1 MKPKHLILSLLALFA
16 SITSY
21 ADEYVVGQTFTVTE
35 GMKIG
40 GEWNSMICEVI
51 SVKPNNAYEVTIHPQ
66 SLYQVKTG
74 EVVIE
79 IPQVV
84 YYNGTGFTVTSVGW
98 PTYDPSAAQPFFGYS
113 GSNGSYKHITRII
126 LPPTIE
132 SIINRAFE
140 GGNNYDDIFTE
151 VSGANNLR
159 RIGRY
164 AFASQGKLESFLDL
178 ADFAFVEEIGVGAFH
193 NCKSLHTLNLASIKK
208 IGTAAFKGCNGLT
221 SVELGEHLEDSIPY
235 ACFIGCGELT
245 SVKIPEGVYAI
256 GGKAFRGC
264 EKLQSVEIPSTVN
277 WIGDRA
283 FGWNTN
289 YPRTYTVHATT
300 PPTIDSAYDLF
311 DNSDTIYV
319 PLGCAD
325 AYRAA
330 PRWENSIIIEK
341 DLRENQSISLAA
353 IPTIMTYGQT
363 NYTLPATT
371 DQGQSISWT
380 SSNTTV
386 ATISGNV
393 LSVKGAGT
401 CTITATQTGSNQY
414 LPFNQTYSLTINKA
428 TLTIKANNISIQQG
442 EAIPPFSVTY
452 SGFKYSDNESVLTS
466 QPNITCN
473 ATSASAPGTY
483 DINVGGA
490 SAKNYNINYVKGTLT
505 ITEAPPVTITAN
517 SYTRVYGDENPAFEF
532 TSEGAPLNGVP
543 EISCAAT
550 PTSPVGTYPITIKK
564 GSVQNYNDTY
574 VAGTLTI
581 TKAPLV
587 ITVNNASMVQGSE
600 LPEFTASY
608 SGFKNGENEEVL
620 TAQPSFSCSATS
632 QSPAG
637 TYPITASGAAATNY
651 SISYAEGTL
660 TVIDETQ
667 LNNKLYAET
676 VSLRTGTSK
685 TIGLKLDNTLTFIA
699 CEFYLQLPDGVR
711 IETDEDGYLMAELVS
726 DRINRHSLE
735 ADHVGNGLYHF
746 LCYSNKNYAFKGQSG
761 DFITITIACDEG
773 LAADTYTATVKDI
786 IFSDQDKHQVDLLD
800 SDFDIIVT
808 DIIPGDANGDEK
820 INVMDIVE
828 IVGHIMG
835 NPSDAFVFA
844 AADMDENGTINV
856 MDLVNVVSLIM
867 TNANQQAAGA
877 PRRRSAA
884 PMRADATTDALT
896 VADFSIAAGET
907 KEVSMVL
914 DNPTNEFIAFE
925 FWMSLPDG
933 VRIAYDEEG
942 ELMATLNASRSDGHD
957 FIVEEPNGDGIYH
970 FLCYSGR
977 NKRLKGNSGEL
988 INLTLTCAG
997 DATVGNATG
1006 TIYDMIFS
1014 DPDKNEVNLADATFS
1029 VAITEAG
1036 DGRTVLDEN
1045 STTVPAM
1052 ATNVDVRVKRTIK
1065 ANEWSTICLPFAMT
1079 EAQVKEAFGNDVLLG
1094 DFAGA
1099 ESEFDEDDNV
1109 TGIAVS
1115 FDEASAIEANHPY
1128 VIKVS
1133 QPVEEFT
1140 VDGVNIV
1147 ADEDEAYIEF
1157 DNGKSG
1163 SRRVVYS
1170 GFYGTYHAGTV
1181 LDEFTLFLY
1190 DNKFWYS
1197 TGQTKMKAFRA
1208 YFTFLDILTDVENAA
1223 GVIEFKMNFDD
1234 ATGLRTIDHSSLTI
1248 DNYYNLAGQRVDRNY
1263 KGVVVTK
1270 GKKFVK

>member
-1 MKPKHLILSLLALFA
+1 
-16 SITSY
+16 
-21 ADEYVVGQTFTVTE
+21 
-35 GMKIG
+35 
-40 GEWNSMICEVI
+40 
-51 SVKPNNAYEVTIHPQ
+51 
-66 SLYQVKTG
+66 
-74 EVVIE
+74 
-79 IPQVV
+79 
-84 YYNGTGFTVTSVGW
+84 
-98 PTYDPSAAQPFFGYS
+98 
-113 GSNGSYKHITRII
+113 
-126 LPPTIE
+126 
-132 SIINRAFE
+132 
-140 GGNNYDDIFTE
+140 
-151 VSGANNLR
+151 
-159 RIGRY
+159 
-164 AFASQGKLESFLDL
+164 
-178 ADFAFVEEIGVGAFH
+178 
-193 NCKSLHTLNLASIKK
+193 
-208 IGTAAFKGCNGLT
+208 
-221 SVELGEHLEDSIPY
+221 
-235 ACFIGCGELT
+235 
-245 SVKIPEGVYAI
+245 
-256 GGKAFRGC
+256 
-264 EKLQSVEIPSTVN
+264 
-277 WIGDRA
+277 
-283 FGWNTN
+283 
-289 YPRTYTVHATT
+289 
-300 PPTIDSAYDLF
+300 
-311 DNSDTIYV
+311 
-319 PLGCAD
+319 
-325 AYRAA
+325 
-330 PRWENSIIIEK
+330 
-341 DLRENQSISLAA
+341 
-353 IPTIMTYGQT
+353 MTYGQT

-371 DQGQSISWT
+371 DQGQSLNWT

-483 DINVGGA
+483 DINVSGA

-711 IETDEDGYLMAELVS
+711 IETDEDGYLMAELVG

-761 DFITITIACDEG
+761 DFITITVACDEG

-1065 ANEWSTICLPFAMT
+1065 ADEWSTICLPFAMT
-1079 EAQVKEAFGNDVLLG
+1079 EAQVKEAFGNDVQLG
-1094 DFAGA
+1094 DFVGA
-1099 ESEFDEDDNV
+1099 ESEFDEADNV

-1140 VDGVNIV
+1140 VDGVNIN
-1147 ADEDEAYIEF
+1147 ADEDEAYFEF
-1157 DNGKSG
+1157 DNGKTG
-1163 SRRVVYS
+1163 SRRIVYS

-1181 LDEFTLFLY
+1181 LDEFTLFLN

-1208 YFTFLDILTDVENAA
+1208 YFAFLDVLTDVENAA
-1223 GVIEFKMNFDD
+1223 GVIEFKMNLDD
-1234 ATGLRTIDHSSLTI
+1234 ATGLRTIDHSSLTN
-1248 DNYYNLAGQRVDRNY
+1248 DHYYNLAGQRVGRNY